1 MQNYETLLK
10 NLEPLQKPVKD
21 GAAAAVRKEK
31 AVTKSLTAGNVA
43 EARKNLAD
51 LEETIRQLAAQAEA
65 LHAELDSFDVQ
76 DYFVSGDFTEQLL
89 QACGEK
95 GINVKGE
102 KGVYEMFPN
111 KVRILGDQDH
121 PAEVWLDRKKVQSCR
136 PQTVAETIR
145 QGQEKLYK
153 TAFKA
158 DTFMEELVEAY
169 EITCLRSSNARI
181 GSNQTLEK
189 VYKHLAP
196 MARTR
201 KEYDKQAFAFDLAR
215 LYEMGRDAWVTR
227 DGKRFDFGPGREG
240 SGYRV
245 LSRTGVESYIN
256 TMNLVKTVTE

>member
-102 KGVYEMFPN
+102 KGV
-111 KVRILGDQDH
+111 
-121 PAEVWLDRKKVQSCR
+121 
-136 PQTVAETIR
+136 
-145 QGQEKLYK
+145 
-153 TAFKA
+153 
-158 DTFMEELVEAY
+158 
-169 EITCLRSSNARI
+169 
-181 GSNQTLEK
+181 
-189 VYKHLAP
+189 
-196 MARTR
+196 
-201 KEYDKQAFAFDLAR
+201 
-215 LYEMGRDAWVTR
+215 
-227 DGKRFDFGPGREG
+227 
-240 SGYRV
+240 
-245 LSRTGVESYIN
+245 
-256 TMNLVKTVTE
+256 